1 MANLNQYVV
10 EYVVSFLPTTLI
22 HGLIQDSQDVLTLA
36 AQYELRMREKQE
48 NEMLLTLSGVY
59 AE

>member
-10 EYVVSFLPTTLI
+10 EYVVSFLPTTQI
-22 HGLIQDSQDVLTLA
+22 HDLIQDSQDLLTLA